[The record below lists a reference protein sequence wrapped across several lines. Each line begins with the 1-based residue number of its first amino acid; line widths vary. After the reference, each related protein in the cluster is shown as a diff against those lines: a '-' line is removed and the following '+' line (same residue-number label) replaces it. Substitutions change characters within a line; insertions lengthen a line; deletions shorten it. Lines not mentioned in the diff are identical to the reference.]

1 MDLVR
6 KSVEQMRAEALKR
19 TTEKKEEENRKN
31 MFLEQETRRQ
41 NQANAFA
48 MHIQKVKN
56 NEDVIAK
63 SVLNVK
69 QAEDEYE
76 TMLSANGISNSNN
89 DLVKELLI
97 PNIVNITSIASTAF
111 SLALVLTTSSIIS
124 KVTNIKPYLTLI
136 NNHCIASLSSTY
148 SFITLS
154 YILVNILSSSV
165 GKCSLI

>member
-1 MDLVR
+1 MDLIR

-76 TMLSANGISNSNN
+76 TMLSANGISNSS
-89 DLVKELLI
+89 DLKEKMRKILGEEKETSAYHIRLITAYAEYLLHAKEHAMKQSTSRKSRVK
-97 PNIVNITSIASTAF
+97 VF
-111 SLALVLTTSSIIS
+111 
-124 KVTNIKPYLTLI
+124 
-136 NNHCIASLSSTY
+136 
-148 SFITLS
+148 
-154 YILVNILSSSV
+154 
-165 GKCSLI
+165 

>member
-1 MDLVR
+1 MDLIR

-76 TMLSANGISNSNN
+76 TMLSANGISNSSRHTNN
-89 DLVKELLI
+89 
-97 PNIVNITSIASTAF
+97 
-111 SLALVLTTSSIIS
+111 
-124 KVTNIKPYLTLI
+124 
-136 NNHCIASLSSTY
+136 
-148 SFITLS
+148 
-154 YILVNILSSSV
+154 
-165 GKCSLI
+165 